1 MLTREIVSAGH
12 VTRFTVTRS
21 SQGWDVREE
30 LDTRVVRNVH
40 LEDWHRV
47 ERAIQQFE
55 QSQRP
60 QPAVLTE

>member
-12 VTRFTVTRS
+12 VTRITVTRS

-47 ERAIQQFE
+47 ERAIQKFE
-55 QSQRP
+55 QSGSDGPRP
-60 QPAVLTE
+60 GE